1 MIKKVN
7 TTENQFTIPS
17 MWYYDKNFL
26 DQEKK
31 EIFLKE
37 WQLIGSHSQVKNTGD
52 VLAAEIANNPIIV
65 SRQEDNTLKGFY
77 NVCQH
82 RGGPLV
88 YENCSLSKLQC
99 KYHGWVY
106 DLNGNLKS
114 ARGFKNS
121 ELNIN
126 DYNLTPVNVTEWMG
140 QIFVNLSN
148 DPADLCN
155 QIDEIKTLISPI
167 DFSNYT
173 FKFRESYKINCN
185 WKVYMDN
192 FLEGFHIPFVHP
204 ELNKVI
210 DYKSY
215 KTEIYD
221 RFSLQWCP
229 LDSELSPY
237 GKSPTP
243 EENKAFYFT
252 IFPNIILNIAPGRLQ
267 TNIIEPK
274 DSKTCI
280 VHFDYHFDDPEKA
293 NIKQDAEFS
302 EIVQQEDILI
312 CENVQKGLE
321 SNGYDQGKFSPL
333 HEQGVL
339 HFQSLVRNSLNL

>member
-7 TTENQFTIPS
+7 TTEHQFTIPS

-52 VLAAEIANNPIIV
+52 VLVAEIANNPIIV

-126 DYNLTPVNVTEWMG
+126 DCNLTPVNVAEWMG

>member
-1 MIKKVN
+1 MIKKID
-7 TTENQFTIPS
+7 TSKSQSTIPS
-17 MWYYDKNFL
+17 KWYYEDEFL
-26 DQEKK
+26 DQEKS

-37 WQLIGSHSQVKNTGD
+37 WQLVGSHSQIKNPGD
-52 VLAAEIANNPIIV
+52 VLVAEIANNPIIV
-65 SRQEDNTLKGFY
+65 SRQKDNTLKGFY

-82 RGGPLV
+82 RGGPLA

-106 DLNGNLKS
+106 DLNGSLKS
-114 ARGFKNS
+114 ARGFKSS

-126 DYNLTPVNVTEWMG
+126 DYNLTPVKIAEWMG
-140 QIFVNLSN
+140 QVFVNLSD
-148 DPADLCN
+148 DPINLGD
-155 QIDEIKTLISPI
+155 QIDEIKTLVSPI

-173 FKFRESYKINCN
+173 FKFRESYEINCN

-267 TNIIEPK
+267 TNIVEPK
-274 DSKTCI
+274 GSKSCV
-280 VHFDYHFDDPEKA
+280 VHFDYHFDNPEET
-293 NIKQDAEFS
+293 NIEQDAEFS

-312 CENVQKGLE
+312 CESVQKGLE

-339 HFQSLVRNSLNL
+339 HFQSLIRNSLGL